1 MLSKEQTVQEC
12 DATYDAMK
20 YKRTAQKKSSKKST
34 QTILAFEEKNM
45 FFVQTLILKNTA
57 KFMLPKYKR
66 ILLKLSGEAIMGNSE
81 QGFEP
86 FNANIIEQYAMDI
99 KTVVDLGV
107 QVAIVIGGGNIY
119 RGMNEADS
127 GIERAH
133 GDYMGMLATVINGM
147 AMQAM
152 LEKIGVY
159 TRLQSAINMEQV
171 AEPYIRRKAMRHLE
185 KGRVVIFGA
194 GTGNPYFTTDTAGS
208 LRAIEMKAD
217 VILKGTRVDGIYT
230 ADPEKDLTATRFE
243 QISFSECL
251 SLNLKVM
258 DMTAFTLCMENKL
271 PIIVFDMNKPGNLLS
286 VIEGKKVG
294 TLVM

>member
-1 MLSKEQTVQEC
+1 
-12 DATYDAMK
+12 
-20 YKRTAQKKSSKKST
+20 
-34 QTILAFEEKNM
+34 
-45 FFVQTLILKNTA
+45 
-57 KFMLPKYKR
+57 
-66 ILLKLSGEAIMGNSE
+66 
-81 QGFEP
+81 
-86 FNANIIEQYAMDI
+86 
-99 KTVVDLGV
+99 
-107 QVAIVIGGGNIY
+107 
-119 RGMNEADS
+119 MNEAES

-133 GDYMGMLATVINGM
+133 GDYMGMLATVINAM

-171 AEPYIRRKAMRHLE
+171 AEPYIRRKALRHLE

-230 ADPEKDLTATRFE
+230 ADPEKDATATKYE
-243 QISFSECL
+243 TISFEECIQK
-251 SLNLKVM
+251 NLKVM

-271 PIIVFDMNKPGNLLS
+271 PIIVFDMNSPGNLLNVVS
-286 VIEGKKVG
+286 GSNVG
-294 TLVM
+294 TLVN

>member
-1 MLSKEQTVQEC
+1 
-12 DATYDAMK
+12 
-20 YKRTAQKKSSKKST
+20 
-34 QTILAFEEKNM
+34 
-45 FFVQTLILKNTA
+45 
-57 KFMLPKYKR
+57 MLPKYKR
-66 ILLKLSGEAIMGNSE
+66 ILLKLSGEALLGTGENK
-81 QGFEP
+81 GEP
-86 FNANIIEQYAMDI
+86 FNPPIIEQYANDI
-99 KTVVDLGV
+99 KAVTDLGV

-119 RGMNEADS
+119 RGMNEAES

-152 LEKIGVY
+152 LERVGVY
-159 TRLQSAINMEQV
+159 TRLQSAIKMEQV

-230 ADPEKDLTATRFE
+230 ADPEKDPTATKFE
-243 QISFSECL
+243 TISFHECITR
-251 SLNLKVM
+251 NLKVM

-271 PIIVFDMNKPGNLLS
+271 PIIVFDMNKPGNLID
-286 VIEGKKVG
+286 VVEGKSVG
-294 TLVM
+294 TLVS